1 MGIARPSFT
10 RFCVALAGAFP
21 TRESVLRPIAG
32 SGLLSQTGDIAER
45 IAISNRMNIFSDGV
59 SRGEIIKPV
68 WREKVCAV
76 VCWGRGCTNGV
87 TPEHC
92 GSRMAATPPTSRA
105 RLFPS
110 QWHRRQSS
118 SPLTATMHP
127 TPQTTREPHLPA
139 SRKAL
144 RLQAWLSAD
153 ATPSPFP
160 AEGCGIPSLEKRVAS
175 RLLPACGNS
184 FAMRGRFHAGDR
196 FRLQRRR
203 DDRSRGVRTGIA
215 VPQPV
220 NRKASQLFTVA

>member
-68 WREKVCAV
+68 WREKVRAV

-87 TPEHC
+87 TPERC

-144 RLQAWLSAD
+144 CLQAWLSAD
-153 ATPSPFP
+153 ALPRLSRPRDVAFLLWKNALRVGSYRP
-160 AEGCGIPSLEKRVAS
+160 AETVLRCAVDFTREIGFGCSGGATTEAAAFGPAS
-175 RLLPACGNS
+175 RYRN
-184 FAMRGRFHAGDR
+184 
-196 FRLQRRR
+196 Q
-203 DDRSRGVRTGIA
+203 
-215 VPQPV
+215 
-220 NRKASQLFTVA
+220 